1 MRMDESCTGGGGAV
15 EERLAVAL
23 HISCAATHLQYG
35 GHCRLYTLVLYTVC
49 TSPGAAC
56 IGGNIL
62 SMDANTAT
70 DDAAVAAP
78 TTVAIAVAVA
88 REQRLD
94 ETLWTWRCLTH
105 GQAQGSTCG

>member
-1 MRMDESCTGGGGAV
+1 MSPARGGGGAV

-62 SMDANTAT
+62 AMDANTAT
-70 DDAAVAAP
+70 DDAAVAAA
-78 TTVAIAVAVA
+78 TTVAIAVAVAVA

-94 ETLWTWRCLTH
+94 ETLWTRRCLTH

>member
-1 MRMDESCTGGGGAV
+1 MSPARG
-15 EERLAVAL
+15 ERLAVAL

-56 IGGNIL
+56 IGGDIL
-62 SMDANTAT
+62 AMDANTAT
-70 DDAAVAAP
+70 DDAAVAAA
-78 TTVAIAVAVA
+78 TTVAVAIAVAVAVA

-94 ETLWTWRCLTH
+94 ETLWTRRCLTH